1 MSKNILY
8 YGRVRYL
15 NPKEF
20 ILKCEY
26 ENSVIGVI
34 PPLYNVEVYDDGTTS
49 EFEYFK
55 INPND
60 RFLYCTF
67 GNKPIKVCRITEY
80 SSSPIV
86 DKKTTLELKNILGQ
100 YQELKDQIRRL
111 KASMR

>member
-8 YGRVRYL
+8 YCRVRYL

-20 ILKCEY
+20 ALKCEY

-49 EFEYFK
+49 EFGYFK
-55 INPND
+55 INPNN

-67 GNKPIKVCRITEY
+67 GNKLIKVCRITEY
-80 SSSPIV
+80 SSSPMAE
-86 DKKTTLELKNILGQ
+86 KKTSLELKDTLNQ
-100 YQELKDQIRRL
+100 YQELNGRIRSL
-111 KASMR
+111 KATMC

>member
-8 YGRVRYL
+8 YCRVRYL

-20 ILKCEY
+20 ILKCEC

-49 EFEYFK
+49 EFEYLK
-55 INPND
+55 ITPND

-67 GNKPIKVCRITEY
+67 GNKLIKVCRITEY
-80 SSSPIV
+80 SSSPIAE
-86 DKKTTLELKNILGQ
+86 KKTTLELKNILNQ
-100 YQELKDQIRRL
+100 YQELKGRIRSL
-111 KASMR
+111 KATMC